1 MKKLYRDA
9 IWLANKRVS
18 ARKAVYKT
26 DDGKTVILLDGE
38 LVEVRPD
45 KTGFYSTKWES

>member
-18 ARKAVYKT
+18 ARRTVYET
-26 DDGKTVILLDGE
+26 DDGRKVILYDGE

-45 KTGFYSTKWES
+45 RTGFYSTKWES